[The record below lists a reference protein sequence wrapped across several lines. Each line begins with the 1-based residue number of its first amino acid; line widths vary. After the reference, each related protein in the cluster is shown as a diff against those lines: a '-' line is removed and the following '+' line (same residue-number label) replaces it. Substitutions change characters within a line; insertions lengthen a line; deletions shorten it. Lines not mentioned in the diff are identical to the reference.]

1 MTTIAK
7 EGLERSV
14 PFLFRDN
21 ENSPQGDGLTLTG
34 HAAVFNQDTQIDS
47 WEGRFLETIA
57 PGAFKKT
64 VRERTPVLQFDHGR
78 HPLVGSIPIGSIE
91 SLSEDS
97 EGLYVE
103 ARMADNWLMEPV
115 RDAIKNKSIKGM
127 SFRFEVIRELWE
139 DNAGKRINDP
149 DELMRLLWDA
159 GERGPL
165 KRTLKELKVH
175 ELGPV
180 VFPAYEGTSVGL
192 RSKQLARK
200 FAEDQ
205 ELTRY
210 ARRMLALDEAP
221 KLEAVDLNNSN
232 ISNEVARAIL
242 FGERLNTDT
251 PVNVTM
257 PSLGHLVEKQLAG
270 RDESPEDNTPL
281 VTVLEPLD
289 DNTRDNSDNETED
302 APLIN
307 EHPLTPASG
316 ELKQRMHYAMRSMTR
331 RIDSVNEELLGE

>member
-14 PFLFRDN
+14 PFLFRSD
-21 ENSPQGDGLTLTG
+21 ETSQQGDGLTLTG
-34 HAAVFNQDTQIDS
+34 HAAVFNQETVIDS
-47 WEGRFLETIA
+47 WEGNFVETIA

-91 SLSEDS
+91 TLNEDT

-127 SFRFEVIRELWE
+127 SFRFEVMRELWE
-139 DNAGKRINDP
+139 DNTGKRISDP

-159 GERGPL
+159 GDRGPL

-192 RSKQLARK
+192 RSKQLAKK
-200 FAEDQ
+200 FAEDR

-210 ARRMLALDEAP
+210 ARRMLALDEVPELQAI
-221 KLEAVDLNNSN
+221 DLNNSN
-232 ISNEVARAIL
+232 MSSDVAKAIL
-242 FGERLNTDT
+242 FGERLKTST
-251 PVNVTM
+251 PVEITAP
-257 PSLGHLVEKQLAG
+257 PSLEHLVNQLEG
-270 RDESPEDNTPL
+270 RDEFPEGNTPL
-281 VTVLEPLD
+281 VTVLEPLED
-289 DNTRDNSDNETED
+289 STRDDSDTEVEN
-302 APLIN
+302 APLTN
-307 EHPLTPASG
+307 EHPLTPASDD
-316 ELKQRMHYAMRSMTR
+316 LKQRMHYAMRSMNR
-331 RIDSVNEELLGE
+331 RVNSVNEELLGE